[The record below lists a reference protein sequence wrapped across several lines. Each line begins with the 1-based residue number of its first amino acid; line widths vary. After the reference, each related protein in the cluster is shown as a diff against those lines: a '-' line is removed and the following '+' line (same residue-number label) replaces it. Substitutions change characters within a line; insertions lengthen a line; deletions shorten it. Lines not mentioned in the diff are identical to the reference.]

1 MVEVVIVI
9 VSGNGFTDG
18 SRKKIVLLFG
28 CCFRKKKLSLIVSK
42 KNETENNVRLN
53 VYSGLVFV

>member
-1 MVEVVIVI
+1 MVI

-28 CCFRKKKLSLIVSK
+28 CCFREKKRSLTVSK
-42 KNETENNVRLN
+42 TKNKTENNVRLN
-53 VYSGLVFV
+53 V

>member
-1 MVEVVIVI
+1 MVI
-9 VSGNGFTDG
+9 VSGSGFTDG

-28 CCFRKKKLSLIVSK
+28 CCFRKKTLSLTVSK

-53 VYSGLVFV
+53 V

>member
-1 MVEVVIVI
+1 MVI
-9 VSGNGFTDG
+9 VSGSGFTDG

-28 CCFRKKKLSLIVSK
+28 CYFREKTLSLTVSK